1 MTQLPPPPPSKSQK
15 PSVNASLQEL
25 RSINAQLK
33 KLNQRLTLKPDRW
46 IDILKKNAVWVAVL
60 AVVLVLVI
68 ALANRPPQYEYQIQ
82 FFNDLAVEESMSD
95 LGTKGW
101 KVISCRRARNVQDN
115 YGYECVIERQR

>member
-1 MTQLPPPPPSKSQK
+1 MTQLPPPPPSKSRQ

-46 IDILKKNAVWVAVL
+46 IDILKKNAVWVAVPT
-60 AVVLVLVI
+60 VVLVLVI
-68 ALANRPPQYEYQIQ
+68 ALANRSPRYEYQIQ
-82 FFNDLAVEESMSD
+82 FFNDLVVEESMSD
-95 LGTKGW
+95 LGAKGW
-101 KVISCRRARNVQDN
+101 KVISCRRATNLQDN